1 MDNDKLKIRLGL
13 PTCPL
18 PLLEIDRKDESYYR
32 MAAEAVPVI
41 LARYQEIYKELPKD
55 AHYHM
60 AMIHFA
66 ANMFSLKDKN
76 ETGPYKDNI
85 KEAIRKI
92 EDTLGV

>member
-41 LARYQEIYKELPKD
+41 LARYQ
-55 AHYHM
+55 
-60 AMIHFA
+60 
-66 ANMFSLKDKN
+66 
-76 ETGPYKDNI
+76 
-85 KEAIRKI
+85 
-92 EDTLGV
+92 

>member
-1 MDNDKLKIRLGL
+1 
-13 PTCPL
+13 
-18 PLLEIDRKDESYYR
+18 
-32 MAAEAVPVI
+32 
-41 LARYQEIYKELPKD
+41 
-55 AHYHM
+55 M

-92 EDTLGV
+92 EDTLGL